1 MIGSVSYCYRMKQK
15 QPNTLDKLNCGK
27 QNKKNTAM
35 LYILCNTFKKKT
47 EERLS
52 LECPCT
58 IKHTQYLFTLWWKC

>member
-35 LYILCNTFKKKT
+35 LYILCNTIQKENRRKVK
-47 EERLS
+47 S
-52 LECPCT
+52 
-58 IKHTQYLFTLWWKC
+58 